1 MHASTTQM
9 HAAMD
14 GPSATGPQW
23 PASQS
28 LVRLFVH
35 NVEQRGHNSYSNQRK
50 ECNICTSVGVASLAM
65 AVTFSRSGDTPVPE
79 TI

>member
-9 HAAMD
+9 HAAVD

-28 LVRLFVH
+28 KVRLFVH
-35 NVEQRGHNSYSNQRK
+35 NVEHSGHNSYRNQEK
-50 ECNICTSVGVASLAM
+50 SIMYAHQ
-65 AVTFSRSGDTPVPE
+65 
-79 TI
+79 

>member
-9 HAAMD
+9 HTAMD
-14 GPSATGPQW
+14 GPSANGPQW

-28 LVRLFVH
+28 MVRLFVH
-35 NVEQRGHNSYSNQRK
+35 NV
-50 ECNICTSVGVASLAM
+50 CTSVGAASLAM
-65 AVTFSRSGDTPVPE
+65 ATTFSWSGDTPVPE

>member
-9 HAAMD
+9 HAAVD

-28 LVRLFVH
+28 MVRLFVH
-35 NVEQRGHNSYSNQRK
+35 NVEQIGHNSYSNQEK
-50 ECNICTSVGVASLAM
+50 SVMYAHQ
-65 AVTFSRSGDTPVPE
+65 
-79 TI
+79 